1 MVFQTEIDLPETD
14 GDSIEGV
21 VVGRVDVVV
30 AAVVVVVVVV
40 VGIVGISIG
49 TMIPVR
55 IRLTTVFINGY
66 RPRLQKLPEKSSRS
80 GAHIITPPR
89 SFPII

>member
-14 GDSIEGV
+14 GDTIDGV
-21 VVGRVDVVV
+21 MVGRVDVVV
-30 AAVVVVVVVV
+30 GAVVVVVVV